1 MTVTAFTKSSGL
13 GPLPKLLEA
22 AGGPRMLTR
31 VFQAEHLPISLA
43 SGEATWLPL
52 HSLLGLFERSAAA
65 AGDDLFGLRVG
76 RAMQP
81 EDFGLWVRYA
91 MSAPSLGGMISR
103 LRRALD
109 HHQSGSEFDFQVS
122 GRRASWSYR
131 VTESVASGHR
141 HHTDHALWPMLVA
154 LRRYAGTKW
163 MPLRIE
169 CTYDRPQCWRRLEEE
184 FGSPVSFGQPANA
197 IVFDRALL
205 DMPLRHPMPSEA
217 HVTWS
222 DIRRIVA
229 ERPPA
234 TILDAVRAVV
244 RARMTEPLT
253 DMEGTALVLAMSPRT
268 LQRHLSEENR
278 TFRDVLDEVRMERAC
293 ELLQE
298 SSASV
303 TEIAFSLGYDDATSF
318 SRAFRRWA
326 GHPPNTLRQARRRQR
341 DISRIGAL

>member
-1 MTVTAFTKSSGL
+1 MTVMAFTKSSGL
-13 GPLPKLLEA
+13 GPLPRLLET

-52 HSLLGLFERSAAA
+52 RSLLGLFERSAAA

-76 RAMQP
+76 RSMQP

-91 MSAPSLGGMISR
+91 MSAPTLGGMISR

-109 HHQSGSEFDFQVS
+109 YHQSGSEFGLHVA
-122 GRRASWSYR
+122 GPRATWSYR
-131 VTESVASGHR
+131 VTEPVASGLRQHA
-141 HHTDHALWPMLVA
+141 DHALWPMLVA
-154 LRRYAGTKW
+154 VRRYADAKW
-163 MPLRIE
+163 TPLRIE
-169 CTYDRPQCWRRLEEE
+169 FSYERPPCWRRLEDA
-184 FGSPVSFGQPANA
+184 FGAPTSFGRPANA
-197 IVFDRALL
+197 IVFERELL
-205 DMPLRHPMPSEA
+205 DRPSRQAMSSDA
-217 HVTWS
+217 HIIWS

-229 ERPPA
+229 ERPPT

-278 TFRDVLDEVRMERAC
+278 TYRDVLDEVRMNRAC

-298 SSASV
+298 SSASI
-303 TEIAFSLGYDDATSF
+303 TEIALSLGYDDPTSF

-326 GHPPNTLRQARRRQR
+326 GHPPNYVRQSRWMRSN
-341 DISRIGAL
+341 ISRIVAQ